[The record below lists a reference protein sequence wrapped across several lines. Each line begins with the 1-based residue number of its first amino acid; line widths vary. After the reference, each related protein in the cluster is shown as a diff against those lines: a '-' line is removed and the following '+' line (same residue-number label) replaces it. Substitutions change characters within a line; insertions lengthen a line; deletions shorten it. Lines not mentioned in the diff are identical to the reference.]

1 MAEERLSI
9 LEQRRIEAAVIKPIY
24 DEMKARLGTETAQQI
39 LGDAIVKA
47 AVAAGREFAAE
58 FDGQTD
64 LMKFQEIFKHWLKGG
79 ALEVDYL
86 ERDEKAFSFNVTRCR
101 YAEMYKDMGIGEIG
115 HLLSCNRDGTFC
127 KGFDPR
133 IKFARGQTLMGGASH
148 CDFRYS
154 FEPEGAGEPAVES

>member
-101 YAEMYKDMGIGEIG
+101 YAEMYKDMGVGEIG

-154 FEPEGAGEPAVES
+154 FEPEGASEPAVES